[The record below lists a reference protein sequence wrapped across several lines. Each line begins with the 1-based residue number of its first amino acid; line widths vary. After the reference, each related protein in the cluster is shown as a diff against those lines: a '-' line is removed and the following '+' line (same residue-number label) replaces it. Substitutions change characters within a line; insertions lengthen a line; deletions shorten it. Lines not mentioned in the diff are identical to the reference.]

1 MNSSRRMSC
10 AAAAVV
16 RACPR
21 GEAFSGRLGSR
32 SSFLLAQNC
41 KTSRSPSK
49 PSTHTRGRC
58 GGSPHRATPRPQTSN
73 RTSLGERV
81 HERVTPPRSADAS
94 PRAVPPK
101 DHALLLL
108 PPASVPPSLSASLA
122 PRWPHGATDR
132 AQTSSFSNLFFF
144 VSPPLFLSSSLL
156 LRPSS
161 LFLPLFFPHAPE
173 ARTDQTRSVC
183 CFLKTRCF
191 LLLPP
196 AAGPPCRRCS
206 RGSHARAPPRRVR
219 GPNATCCGCGGGAG
233 SVDDDDDEEEA
244 ACVE

>member
-1 MNSSRRMSC
+1 MSC

-32 SSFLLAQNC
+32 SHRSFLR
-41 KTSRSPSK
+41 KIVK
-49 PSTHTRGRC
+49 PLGALVNPPHTRGRC

-73 RTSLGERV
+73 RTSRRARARAGHPSRAAP
-81 HERVTPPRSADAS
+81 TPL

-144 VSPPLFLSSSLL
+144 VSPPLFLSLL

-173 ARTDQTRSVC
+173 ARTDQTRS
-183 CFLKTRCF
+183 
-191 LLLPP
+191 LLLSQNSLFP
-196 AAGPPCRRCS
+196 AAAPSS
-206 RGSHARAPPRRVR
+206 RPSVSALLARLSRACAATARARPQCNLLRLRRR
-219 GPNATCCGCGGGAG
+219 GRLGGRR
-233 SVDDDDDEEEA
+233 
-244 ACVE
+244 